1 MEVIL
6 VVEEEDEEQ
15 VTIQAFN
22 PASIRGWRDE
32 VEDATSPTR
41 VVATAGTV
49 AMTATGIIIPSS
61 MATAVEVV
69 DSERAMA
76 RTVAVEIGTLD
87 DRVMD
92 LITEVSSRSGR
103 HPGPTMASTPG
114 QQELLL
120 VRVIIRLEGSLVDSR
135 SRPGSC
141 LVASRSR
148 LGSCPVD
155 SQ

>member
-1 MEVIL
+1 M

-15 VTIQAFN
+15 VTIQVFN

-41 VVATAGTV
+41 VVATVGTV
-49 AMTATGIIIPSS
+49 AMAATGIIIPSS

-76 RTVAVEIGTLD
+76 CTVAVEIRTLD

-103 HPGPTMASTPG
+103 HLGPTMASTPG

-120 VRVIIRLEGSLVDSR
+120 VRVIIRLEGPLVDSR
-135 SRPGSC
+135 S
-141 LVASRSR
+141 
-148 LGSCPVD
+148 
-155 SQ
+155 

>member
-1 MEVIL
+1 M
-6 VVEEEDEEQ
+6 VEEEDEEQ

-22 PASIRGWRDE
+22 PASIQGWRDE

-41 VVATAGTV
+41 VVATVGTV
-49 AMTATGIIIPSS
+49 AMAATGIIIPSS

-92 LITEVSSRSGR
+92 LITEVSSRSGAIR
-103 HPGPTMASTPG
+103 GLHGFHAGAAGAAVGAGHHPTGGAPGGQPQPTGVMPG
-114 QQELLL
+114 GQPQSAG
-120 VRVIIRLEGSLVDSR
+120 VVSG
-135 SRPGSC
+135 G
-141 LVASRSR
+141 
-148 LGSCPVD
+148 
-155 SQ
+155 